1 MFYIPTINAIPTDH
15 ILWKYISWNTFPSIL
30 HTPGTYMSIKLIA
43 TKTIYSQA
51 LSMIHLWADLLW
63 MPVYKHKHSALY
75 ESEIVWCRFLQN
87 GHIPLHVLAQ
97 TFSTHMS
104 ERGWHRFFQ
113 NIHSPPRTC
122 IFQSAFVERIASDLC
137 ASPHVQRWLH
147 SKVTM
152 LLQGGYLVEPS
163 AGIFFHAPT
172 FGEHVN
178 QATTLPPPQKT
189 SAPQPDSTNL
199 LFMSCLPSSS
209 ARNLEKIYKHWAA
222 KQKWNCQNTCFLKL
236 YLLEKLHSSL
246 LLLSCLGTYLCRDST
261 IRQLFMEWKSS
272 CSFASFVCSMK
283 NCPIVLSLV
292 PLQPVLVALQ
302 KGGVRWCRSHS
313 VSCVFVCSRSG
324 HQRDGS
330 LSLYQML
337 LED

>member
-1 MFYIPTINAIPTDH
+1 MLTRLP
-15 ILWKYISWNTFPSIL
+15 
-30 HTPGTYMSIKLIA
+30 
-43 TKTIYSQA
+43 
-51 LSMIHLWADLLW
+51 LS
-63 MPVYKHKHSALY
+63 
-75 ESEIVWCRFLQN
+75 
-87 GHIPLHVLAQ
+87 PLHKRHQ
-97 TFSTHMS
+97 PHN
-104 ERGWHRFFQ
+104 Q
-113 NIHSPPRTC
+113 IQQ
-122 IFQSAFVERIASDLC
+122 IFCSWA
-137 ASPHVQRWLH
+137 
-147 SKVTM
+147 
-152 LLQGGYLVEPS
+152 
-163 AGIFFHAPT
+163 
-172 FGEHVN
+172 
-178 QATTLPPPQKT
+178 
-189 SAPQPDSTNL
+189 
-199 LFMSCLPSSS
+199 CLPSSS

-292 PLQPVLVALQ
+292 PLQPVLLALQ

-330 LSLYQML
+330 LSLSLSLSQMR